1 MDNKFTPGPWKVGI
15 LQNTRGS
22 DNVYVEANDD
32 LIICEV
38 GGFVIGK
45 DNAKANAH
53 LIAAAP
59 EMYEALRNWHELFEW
74 GDLSIDFS
82 NGITHQG
89 CDEGDIKGNNMLSEF
104 IQSTKA
110 ALQKARGEHG

>member
-1 MDNKFTPGPWKVGI
+1 MDNKFTPGPWIAGCMSH
-15 LQNTRGS
+15 S
-22 DNVYVEANDD
+22 DYKNYYVDD
-32 LIICEV
+32 QFGLVICEV
-38 GGFVIGK
+38 GGRVIK
-45 DNAKANAH
+45 EEIAEANAH

-59 EMYEALRNWHELFEW
+59 EMYEALRNWHDMFEW
-74 GDLSIDFS
+74 GGFAIDFS

-89 CDEGDIKGNNMLSEF
+89 CDKGDIKGNNMLSEF

>member
-1 MDNKFTPGPWKVGI
+1 MDNKFTPGPWEAIRTVGSSFVKRVGYYKRI
-15 LQNTRGS
+15 ARLYLTETTR
-22 DNVYVEANDD
+22 DEQ
-32 LIICEV
+32 E
-38 GGFVIGK
+38 
-45 DNAKANAH
+45 ANAH
-53 LIAAAP
+53 PIAAAP
-59 EMYEALRNWHELFEW
+59 EMYEALRNWHDMFEW
-74 GDLSIDFS
+74 GDFAIDFS